1 MRGGSSPQLLLH
13 RQYPHLLKPLDLGFT
28 QLRNRVLMGSMH
40 TGLEDIPDAHERMAA
55 FYGERAAGG
64 VALIVTGGFMPNAHC
79 LPAGEEPVYR
89 QPGAIE
95 KHRIITAAVHQ
106 HGGKICLQILHT
118 GRYSRTENLIA
129 PSAIQAPI
137 NRLVPA
143 EASEEQI
150 LQQIEDFA
158 EFAVFCQ
165 QAGYDGVEIMGS
177 EGYFIN
183 EFIALRTNQRQDRWG
198 GSFENR
204 IRLALTIVRRTRER
218 VGPHFIII
226 FRLSML
232 DLVEGGSRFDETV
245 LLGKTLAAAGVTII
259 NTGIGW
265 HEAQIPTIATKVPR
279 AAFTWV
285 TAKFRAE
292 LPVPVITSNR
302 INTPE
307 VAEQVLAR
315 GDADMISMARPFL
328 ADAQFVSKA
337 AAGRSDEINTCI
349 GCNQACLDHIFNGQ
363 LTSCLVNPRACHE
376 MELKITAATSVK
388 KFAVVGAGP
397 AGLAFAVTA
406 AERGHHVTL
415 FDAAA
420 EIGGQFNLAKRIPG
434 KEEFNETLRYFGVR
448 LQQLAV
454 TLRLNQRVDV
464 AALNGGDFDEIVL
477 ATGIAPRTPEIPGID
492 EGIAQGR
499 VLRYV
504 DVVAGRVSVG
514 KSVAIIGAGGIGF
527 DVAEF
532 LSHGATS
539 ASQNIAQFMREWGVD
554 MSLQA
559 RGGIEGICA
568 EVEPSPRRIFLLQ
581 RKQTKV
587 GANLGKT
594 TGWIHRLGLMKKNV
608 QMFSGCEYDRI
619 DATGLHVVINGE
631 PKVLAVDNIVI
642 CAGQEP
648 LRELVEGLHKPFH
661 LVGGADVAAELD
673 AKRAID
679 QATRLALMI

>member
-1 MRGGSSPQLLLH
+1 MSGGDSPQLVLH
-13 RQYPHLLKPLDLGFT
+13 RQYPHLLEPLDLGFT

-106 HGGKICLQILHT
+106 HGSKICLQILHT
-118 GRYSRTENLIA
+118 GRYSRTENLLA

-204 IRLALTIVRRTRER
+204 IRLALEIVRHTRER

-245 LLGKTLAAAGVTII
+245 LLGKALAAAGVTII

-265 HEAQIPTIATKVPR
+265 HESQIPTIATKVPR

-349 GCNQACLDHIFNGQ
+349 GCNQACLDHIFNGR

-376 MELKITAATSVK
+376 MELPITAATSVK

-406 AERGHHVTL
+406 AERGHQVTL

-434 KEEFNETLRYFGVR
+434 KEEFNETLRYFSVR
-448 LQQLAV
+448 LLQLGV

-464 AALNGGDFDEIVL
+464 AALNEGDYDEVIL
-477 ATGIAPRTPEIPGID
+477 ATGIAPRTPAIPGID
-492 EGIAQGR
+492 EAFAQGR
-499 VLRYV
+499 VLRYA
-504 DVVAGRVSVG
+504 DVIAGRVSVG
-514 KSVAIIGAGGIGF
+514 RNVAIIGAGGIGF

-539 ASQNIAQFMREWGVD
+539 ASQNIEQFMREWGVD

-559 RGGIEGICA
+559 RGGIEGIGA
-568 EVEPSPRRIFLLQ
+568 EVEPSPRRIYLLQ

-594 TGWIHRLGLMKKNV
+594 TGWIHRLGLLKKNV
-608 QMFSGCEYDRI
+608 QMISGCEYERI
-619 DATGLHVVINGE
+619 DGTGLHVRINGE
-631 PKVLAVDNIVI
+631 PRVLPVDNIVI

-648 LRELVEGLHKPFH
+648 LRELVEGLLKPFH

-679 QATRLALMI
+679 RATRLALKI